1 MKKQTLHSTF
11 LSNEAATLAL
21 GAKLAAVTP
30 NNFVIYLYGELGAGK
45 TTLVRGFLKTLG
57 YQGRIKSP
65 TYTLLE
71 TYQIQNKIIYHL
83 DLYRLTDPAELN
95 FIGIRDYVGQGIWLI
110 EWPENGKDYLPKADL
125 CCYLKT
131 KNSGRIA
138 TFEAKGKQK
147 NILTKLEL

>member
-1 MKKQTLHSTF
+1 MQKQPSVF
-11 LSNEAATLAL
+11 LPDETATLSL

-45 TTLVRGFLKTLG
+45 TTLVRGFLKALG
-57 YQGRIKSP
+57 YQGRVKSP
-65 TYTLLE
+65 TYTLIE
-71 TYQIQNKIIYHL
+71 TYQIQNKTIYHL
-83 DLYRLTDPAELN
+83 DLYRLVNPAELN

-138 TFEAKGKQK
+138 TFEAK
-147 NILTKLEL
+147 NIQDNIISKLEL

>member
-1 MKKQTLHSTF
+1 MQKQPSVF
-11 LSNEAATLAL
+11 LPDEAATLAL
-21 GAKLAAVTP
+21 GTKLAAVTP

-57 YQGRIKSP
+57 YQGRVKSP
-65 TYTLLE
+65 TYTLIE
-71 TYQIQNKIIYHL
+71 TYQIQNKTIYHL
-83 DLYRLTDPAELN
+83 DLYRLVNPAELN
-95 FIGIRDYVGQGIWLI
+95 FIGVRDYIGQGIWLI

-138 TFEAKGKQK
+138 AFEAKGTQN
-147 NILTKLEL
+147 NILAKLEL